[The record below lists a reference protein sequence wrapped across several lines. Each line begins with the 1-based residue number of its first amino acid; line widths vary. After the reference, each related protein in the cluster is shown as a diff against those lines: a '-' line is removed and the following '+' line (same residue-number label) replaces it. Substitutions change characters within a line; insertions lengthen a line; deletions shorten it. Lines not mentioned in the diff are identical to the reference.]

1 MKTLGFLSAVAVA
14 AALFTAP
21 AVAADMGAKA
31 PVYKAA
37 PVEYWSPWM
46 IRVRALGVV
55 PQRGGGSFDQVA
67 QVNDGL
73 NYSNALVPELD
84 ITYFFTKNIAA
95 ELILTYPQKQEVT
108 LSGTKIGTFKHLPP
122 TLTAQYHFLPDGMV
136 RPYVG
141 VGFNYTRISS
151 VSLNVPGVGALDLD
165 KSSIGPAAQIGVDV
179 KIADNLFL
187 NVDIKK
193 IYINSDV
200 KAGGTKVSEVKLN
213 PLAIGVGIGYRF

>member
-1 MKTLGFLSAVAVA
+1 MKRAVSL
-14 AALFTAP
+14 ALAGMAMAGT
-21 AVAADMGAKA
+21 VGA
-31 PVYKAA
+31 
-37 PVEYWSPWM
+37 
-46 IRVRALGVV
+46 VRADEGALLVRARIVNLQMTNTSEAIPSLSV
-55 PQRGGGSFDQVA
+55 PADA
-67 QVNDGL
+67 IEVNDKTI
-73 NYSNALVPELD
+73 PEVD

>member
-1 MKTLGFLSAVAVA
+1 MAGTV
-14 AALFTAP
+14 
-21 AVAADMGAKA
+21 GA
-31 PVYKAA
+31 
-37 PVEYWSPWM
+37 
-46 IRVRALGVV
+46 VRADEGALLVRARIVNLQMTNTSEAIPSLSV
-55 PQRGGGSFDQVA
+55 PADA
-67 QVNDGL
+67 IEVNDKTI
-73 NYSNALVPELD
+73 PEVD